1 MVLGWKYTLSK
12 FKGKDGYNLV
22 HRAIGSIIPRLQ
34 QEGIGFLR
42 YNELPDKFIKAP
54 LDHWFSETSAKM
66 QGIQTEAQLF
76 EALPSSILNLLS
88 LRPFPDANTR
98 IAVLWLQGVLISFG
112 YSPMALPSRY
122 IFNAGQKALEE
133 TMKSS
138 QQDNHEL
145 SQKNS
150 WPLFSLLLPNCRA
163 WIFE

>member
-1 MVLGWKYTLSK
+1 MEIHIIQIQ
-12 FKGKDGYNLV
+12 GKDGYNLV
-22 HRAIGSIIPRLQ
+22 HRAINSTIPRLQ
-34 QEGIGFLR
+34 QEGIGFLC

-76 EALPSSILNLLS
+76 EALSSSILNLLS

-138 QQDNHEL
+138 QPTGQPRTLTEEQL
-145 SQKNS
+145 AIIQ
-150 WPLFSLLLPNCRA
+150 PLAAKLQSLD
-163 WIFE
+163 I